1 MQQKHAFSPMVKVW
15 KINDQVNLNKVDGS
29 LQKSGQG

>member
-1 MQQKHAFSPMVKVW
+1 MQQKHASSPTVKVW
-15 KINDQVNLNKVDGS
+15 KINDQVNPNKVDGS